1 MSTKGGKR
9 KGAGRHPIS
18 GENRAPA
25 GLRITPTALAR
36 LKAAAAREGV
46 SANELAERWAMSLT
60 PADSPPHSTAT
71 TDGTRSPD
79 ARGR

>member
-1 MSTKGGKR
+1 MNRGGKR
-9 KGAGRHPIS
+9 ENAGRHPIS

-46 SANELAERWAMSLT
+46 SANELVERWAMSLPT
-60 PADSPPHSTAT
+60 PASTPPDTA
-71 TDGTRSPD
+71 RP
-79 ARGR
+79 AR

>member
-1 MSTKGGKR
+1 MNRGGKR
-9 KGAGRHPIS
+9 ENAGRHPIS

-46 SANELAERWAMSLT
+46 SANELVERWAMSLT
-60 PADSPPHSTAT
+60 TAGSPPHSTAT
-71 TDGTRSPD
+71 TDTPRSPG
-79 ARGR
+79 ARDR